1 MDLNV
6 KVWYRLSFI
15 TEHGNHSSLYNNR
28 RKAEKYLSRYK
39 KNFQGDYIADDKIT
53 QVKQILTT
61 VDFDDDGII
70 IPTYAYEE
78 LK

>member
-15 TEHGNHSSLYNNR
+15 TEHGNHTSL
-28 RKAEKYLSRYK
+28 YK

-53 QVKQILTT
+53 QVKQILTRIH
-61 VDFDDDGII
+61 FDDEGEI